1 MIQQKN
7 NTDTLNNL
15 KNCLA
20 FLLFVKSTFL
30 FSQNDI
36 RLGSAGVVK
45 LISAPTHL
53 QATDG
58 TYADRIDVSWQYA
71 GGEYLIYRSDDAANI
86 GKPINTTW
94 QRANYL
100 SDRAIL
106 QSGKKYY
113 YRVKMRQN
121 GHESALS
128 KADIGHLM
136 PIAGGRVLEIE
147 TPSAMP
153 PIEFSISHLEKDTLA
168 TDKPF
173 DVIFTLENKGRSPTP
188 SSNAR
193 FYLSDK
199 ENSDKNAILLQ
210 ESPIAPLSMGRIKRG
225 AVSLIIPKA
234 VASGTYFLIM
244 RLEKQPSEMSIK
256 ITVR

>member
-20 FLLFVKSTFL
+20 FLLFVKSTLL

-36 RLGSAGVVK
+36 KLGSAGVVK
-45 LISAPTHL
+45 PISSPTQV

-71 GGEYLIYRSDDAANI
+71 GGEYLIYRSDDVANI

-136 PIAGGRVLEIE
+136 PIAGGRVIE
-147 TPSAMP
+147 TETLSTPP
-153 PIEFSISHLEKDTLA
+153 PIEFSINHLENDTLA
-168 TDKPF
+168 TGKPF
-173 DVIFTLENKGRSPTP
+173 DVIFILENKGNSPTQ

-210 ESPIAPLSMGRIKRG
+210 ESPIAPLSIGRIKRG

-234 VASGTYFLIM
+234 VTQGTYFLIM
-244 RLEKQPSEMSIK
+244 TLDKQSSVVSKK